1 MRRGGKRLGRAA
13 FVLMLLVAGVA
24 AMAGLSGCGSP
35 SLFFSQQM
43 ESYSV
48 TVTVSAGTLSHSM
61 PVTLVVE

>member
-1 MRRGGKRLGRAA
+1 
-13 FVLMLLVAGVA
+13 
-24 AMAGLSGCGSP
+24 
-35 SLFFSQQM
+35 M